1 MSSSRFVLLAV
12 NEEEKTGLLDL
23 LRCLSRTTEKSL
35 IWLFTI
41 VMSSSVK
48 LICYLLS
55 QSCSSFSIFII
66 LSNAKTFLLI
76 ELCAADL
83 CIFTRLEINNQ
94 FHLLW

>member
-23 LRCLSRTTEKSL
+23 LRSLSRTSEKSL

-55 QSCSSFSIFII
+55 QYNIVKC
-66 LSNAKTFLLI
+66 
-76 ELCAADL
+76 
-83 CIFTRLEINNQ
+83 
-94 FHLLW
+94 